1 MFFQKNPGKLFTH
14 SCCVVTKCHTYL
26 SKAVG
31 KSSKSTKSDVFLK
44 EFFNKFECINKQQ
57 LLMHS
62 HPLKKFLTETLHFS
76 GCLLF
81 LKKWNNEIV
90 VINITPHKI
99 LANFQIKPIIM
110 EGGGKPCL
118 DQIFC
123 FFVCFYLYLNFKK
136 GILLLNTNNL
146 YKPQTFFL
154 IRAILQLICWRVFL
168 GDPHIHLTSIIS
180 RLIQFPIF
188 YIFLKG
194 SFTFNMLLK
203 MPLFWTFWTFNLPL
217 ILIFCIHRTCT

>member
-1 MFFQKNPGKLFTH
+1 M
-14 SCCVVTKCHTYL
+14 VTKCHTYL

-31 KSSKSTKSDVFLK
+31 QSSKSTKGDVFLK
-44 EFFNKFECINKQQ
+44 EFFNKFEGISKQQ

-62 HPLKKFLTETLHFS
+62 HPLKKFLTEILHFS
-76 GCLLF
+76 VCWLF

-99 LANFQIKPIIM
+99 LANFQIVSVPPPSIVM
-110 EGGGKPCL
+110 EGGGWKPCL
-118 DQIFC
+118 DQFFC
-123 FFVCFYLYLNFKK
+123 FFVCFYLYLNIKK

-188 YIFLKG
+188 
-194 SFTFNMLLK
+194 
-203 MPLFWTFWTFNLPL
+203 
-217 ILIFCIHRTCT
+217 